1 MTLWLTQQILKEY
14 KRDGFISAL
23 VFGKQGNGKTTY
35 ALITAKEVY
44 EKLGYENPW
53 KTALDRLY
61 FESPF
66 ESLLKSLLYNHALAL
81 LTPFFTPL
89 VSTPFLVILIFFQL
103 FSLKKNEI
111 SLGEGVVKITAVTSV
126 LMSA

>member
-53 KTALDRLY
+53 ETALDRLY
-61 FESPF
+61 FELP
-66 ESLLKSLLYNHALAL
+66 ESIPLLRQAFHERKKIPITAPIINIVKSTPPPALA
-81 LTPFFTPL
+81 
-89 VSTPFLVILIFFQL
+89 SA
-103 FSLKKNEI
+103 SKNF
-111 SLGEGVVKITAVTSV
+111 V
-126 LMSA
+126 LMSE